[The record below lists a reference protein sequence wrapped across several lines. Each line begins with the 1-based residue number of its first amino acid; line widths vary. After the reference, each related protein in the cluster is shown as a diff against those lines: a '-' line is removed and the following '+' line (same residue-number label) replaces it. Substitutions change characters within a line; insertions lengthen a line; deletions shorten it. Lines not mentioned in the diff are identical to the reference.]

1 MKKIGKT
8 YIFESAP
15 LIIGSAGVAGK
26 KEGEGPLSD
35 DFDMIF
41 EDTTMGQESFE
52 LAESAMLHD
61 AIIRALA
68 SANISPN
75 DVDFVMTGDLLDQC
89 TGSCFALK
97 DLEMPFIGMYG
108 ACSTMALTLCNSAML
123 VSAGANICVAGASSH
138 FASSERQFRYPLEYG
153 GQRPPTAQWT
163 VTGAGCAVVQNQ
175 ENIAP
180 EKLRNAVKISA
191 VHIGTIT
198 DLGIKDAN
206 NMGAAMAPAAARTIA
221 DFLNDTQT
229 KPEDYDLILTG
240 DLGFTGS
247 KLLYELL
254 QKNSEFDIKT
264 RHKDCGT
271 MIFDLAEQDV
281 NSGGSGCGCSASVVC
296 SHIMKNIKNGT
307 LKKVL
312 FVATGA
318 LMSPTSTKQGRSIP
332 GIAHAVLLEK

>member
-8 YIFESAP
+8 YIFESEP

-26 KEGEGPLSD
+26 KEGEGPLGA
-35 DFDMIF
+35 DFDMVF
-41 EDTTMGQESFE
+41 EDTTMGQDSFE

-68 SANISPN
+68 SANVSPK

-175 ENIAP
+175 RNIEP
-180 EKLRNAVKISA
+180 EKLQNAVKISA

-221 DFLNDTQT
+221 DFLHDTQT

-240 DLGFTGS
+240 DLGLTGS
-247 KLLYELL
+247 KLLFELL
-254 QKNSEFDIKT
+254 QEDSELDIKT
-264 RHKDCGT
+264 QHKDCGT

-318 LMSPTSTKQGRSIP
+318 LMSPTSTKQGQSIP

>member
-1 MKKIGKT
+1 MKKVGKT

-26 KEGEGPLSD
+26 KEGEGPLGD
-35 DFDMIF
+35 DFDMVF

-61 AIIRALA
+61 VIIRALA
-68 SANISPN
+68 SANVSQSE
-75 DVDFVMTGDLLDQC
+75 VDFVMTGDLLDQC

-175 ENIAP
+175 KNVNP
-180 EKLRNAVKISA
+180 EKLQNAVKISA

-221 DFLNDTQT
+221 DFLNDTHT

-247 KLLYELL
+247 KLLFELL
-254 QKNSEFDIKT
+254 QKNSGIDIKI

-296 SHIMKNIKNGT
+296 SHTMKNIKNGT

-318 LMSPTSTKQGRSIP
+318 LMSPTSTKQGQSIP
-332 GIAHAVLLEK
+332 GIAHAVLFEK